1 MYNTHATQSFLHSYD
16 VIFKNVFKKNISIV
30 KTYIT
35 AATITLDVDIYTN
48 KEEQYTKCNFSGIT
62 QYFGNYAKLQVFRK
76 TC

>member
-1 MYNTHATQSFLHSYD
+1 MYNTHAMPSFLHSYD
-16 VIFKNVFKKNISIV
+16 VIFKNVFKKNIPIV

-76 TC
+76 KC